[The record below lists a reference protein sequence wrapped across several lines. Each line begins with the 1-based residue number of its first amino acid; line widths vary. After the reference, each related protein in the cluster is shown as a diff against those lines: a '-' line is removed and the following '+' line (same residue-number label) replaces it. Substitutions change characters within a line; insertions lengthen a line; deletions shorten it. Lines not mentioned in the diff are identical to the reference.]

1 MFYIVLPAVTSRTHA
16 RFMKTLNRLPALLL
30 FSSMVIATLAV
41 VAAVAPAHASAK
53 QSEHFVRP
61 AELEPDIAFWRRVYT
76 EVTTAG
82 GLLHDP
88 EDLSIVY
95 EVLEFPSDISP
106 KARSKRIDDAKKKYS
121 HILDRLA
128 TGAENL
134 SEEELRVEALW
145 PKGTRRSRFEQASEE
160 VRFQL
165 GQADRFREG
174 LVRSGAWHDHIA
186 DTFDK
191 MGLPRELA
199 ALPHVES
206 SFNTY
211 AYSKVGAAG
220 MWQFMRSTGRRFL
233 RIDAAVDERLDPY
246 RSTKAAARFLEQN
259 YIILGSWPL
268 ALTAYNHGPGGMKR
282 AQEQLGTSDITTIVR
297 KYNSRSFGFASRN
310 FYLAFLAALEID
322 SNPEKFFPG
331 IRRNPPDSSR
341 VLLLPS
347 SIPASRLAATLAMDG
362 EELRRLNPALLNS
375 VWKGARHVPRGYEF
389 RVPSHIDLTAVMA
402 KLSTGAPEPAE
413 VALAGGRHR
422 VARGE
427 TLSQIASEYG
437 VSMATLADLNDL
449 GRPYRLRVGQVLAI
463 PEKGG
468 RPAVVAQTPKETP
481 PPAPAAKPTSPTG
494 VVGSERYVV
503 RRGDTLGKIAK
514 RHGLTEDQLMEM
526 NNIRNR
532 QFIYEGQVL
541 ALAPSARAKPPVEAE
556 VPVATIAAV
565 SEPPSEAEAVEPESE
580 REAEEIGPALVPGTQ
595 AAASADPSDYSVQD
609 KNTIIV
615 QAAETLGHY
624 AEWLDVRA
632 SQLRQLNR
640 ISYGTPVVIG
650 RKVKLTFS
658 KVTPDQFEARRMEYH
673 RALQEAFFTQFR
685 IQGTSQHVIKRGESV
700 WVLAQQRYNIPI
712 WLLRQYNPDL
722 DLGSLQ
728 PGARLVIPLVEG
740 TGASEPSA

>member
-1 MFYIVLPAVTSRTHA
+1 
-16 RFMKTLNRLPALLL
+16 MKTLYRLPVLLL
-30 FSSMVIATLAV
+30 LSSLAMFL
-41 VAAVAPAHASAK
+41 AGAMPASA
-53 QSEHFVRP
+53 SSNEHFVRP
-61 AELEPDIAFWRRVYT
+61 AELEPDIAFWRRIYT
-76 EVTTAG
+76 EVTTEG

-88 EDLSIVY
+88 EDLSVVY
-95 EVLEFPSDISP
+95 EVLKFPSDLAP
-106 KARSKRIDDAKKKYS
+106 KVRSKRIDDAKKKYS

-128 TGAENL
+128 SGADDL
-134 SEEELRVEALW
+134 SEEELRVQALW
-145 PKGTRRSRFEQASEE
+145 PKNTRRSRFEQASEE

-174 LVRSGAWHDHIA
+174 LVRSGAWRNHIA
-186 DTFDK
+186 DTFEK
-191 MGLPRELA
+191 MGLPRELS

-246 RSTKAAARFLEQN
+246 RSTEAAARFLEQN
-259 YIILGSWPL
+259 YIVLGSWPL

-282 AQEQLGTSDITTIVR
+282 AQEQLGTSDIATIVR

-322 SNPEKFFPG
+322 QNPEKYFPG
-331 IRRNPPDSSR
+331 LRRNAADNSL
-341 VLLLPS
+341 VLKLPQPV
-347 SIPASRLAATLAMDG
+347 PASRLATLLDTDR

-375 VWKGARHVPRGYEF
+375 VWKGARHVPRGYDF
-389 RVPSHIDLTAVMA
+389 RVPSHIDLKTVVA
-402 KLSTGAPEPAE
+402 KLGSPSPAE
-413 VALAGGRHR
+413 EAEVVLAESKHR
-422 VARGE
+422 VESGE
-427 TLSQIASEYG
+427 TLSIIASRYG
-437 VSMATLADLNDL
+437 VTQATLADLNDL
-449 GRPYRLRVGQVLAI
+449 DRPYRLRVGQVLAL
-463 PEKGG
+463 PEKGAK
-468 RPAVVAQTPKETP
+468 PAATVAQTPKETP
-481 PPAPAAKPTSPTG
+481 PPAPVARPTPPTG
-494 VVGSERYVV
+494 VVGNERYVV

-514 RHGLTEDQLMEM
+514 KHGLTEEQLMAL
-526 NNIRNR
+526 NDIRNR

-541 ALAPSARAKPPVEAE
+541 ALAASARVKPPAEAE

-565 SEPPSEAEAVEPESE
+565 SEPPSEAEAVEPVSE

-595 AAASADPSDYSVQD
+595 SAQSADPSDYTVKD
-609 KNTIIV
+609 NVIIV

-640 ISYGTPVVIG
+640 ISFATPVIIG
-650 RKVKLTFS
+650 RKVKLDFS
-658 KVTPDQFEARRMEYH
+658 KVTPDQFEARRAEYH
-673 RALQEAFFTQFR
+673 RALQEAFFTEFR
-685 IQGTSQHVIKRGESV
+685 IQGTSEHVIKRGESV

-728 PGARLVIPLVEG
+728 PGARLVIPLVEA
-740 TGASEPSA
+740 TGVSEPSA